1 MTGQVIRV
9 TGRVAEVEFKANP
22 PEIHEVLVGVEERG
36 LVLEV
41 YGSSSEDRFFALILE
56 GQHKLYQGLRLKR
69 TEKGLTVPVGRK
81 VLGRVLNIFGK
92 AVDGGKPVK
101 TRKHRPI
108 YKLAPDYEEA
118 IGEKQVWETG
128 IKVID
133 FFAPLVKGGK
143 MGLFGGAGVGKTI
156 LLYELMHNI
165 VTLRYEGA
173 IHQGPVSKKGS
184 AFAFAKNGPAASAG
198 PSKKGVAVFAGV
210 GERVREGQELHEE
223 LKDKGVLKDVVLM
236 SGPMGQ
242 NAAIRF
248 LTAWAGLTQMEYFR
262 DEEKTDVLFFIDNV
276 FRFAQAGNEV
286 GILTETLPSEDG
298 YQPTLSSEMARF
310 HERLVGS
317 EEAVVSGIE
326 AVYVPAD
333 DILDQGVQAAMPY
346 LDSRVILSREVY
358 QQGRLPA
365 VDILNSS
372 SEVLKPEWVG
382 EEHYVSLLKSQEL
395 LKKAESLERMVALV
409 GESELSEENRV
420 LYKRARR
427 LINYMTQPFFVAEE
441 QTGRKGEYVKLAETI
456 EDVQK
461 ILDGKLD
468 GVDEESLLYLGS
480 LKKVKLKRANPTSRK
495 ATFLAR
501 KAEEKKDE
509 K

>member
-1 MTGQVIRV
+1 M
-9 TGRVAEVEFKANP
+9 EFRTDP

-36 LVLEV
+36 IVLEV
-41 YGSSSEDRFFALILE
+41 YGSSTEDRFYALILE
-56 GQHKLYQGLRLKR
+56 GQHKLYQGFKLKR
-69 TEKGLTVPVGRK
+69 TQKGLTVPVGKK
-81 VLGRVLNIFGK
+81 VLGRAINIFGQT
-92 AVDGGKPVK
+92 VDGGKQLK
-101 TRKHRPI
+101 TQKHRLI
-108 YKLAPDYEEA
+108 YKPAPDYTVSTGDKE
-118 IGEKQVWETG
+118 IWETG

-165 VTLRYEGA
+165 VTMRKENAVQKRQALLK
-173 IHQGPVSKKGS
+173 GP
-184 AFAFAKNGPAASAG
+184 AFASAKNGPTAVAG
-198 PSKKGVAVFAGV
+198 PSSGVAVFAGV

-223 LKDKGVLKDVVLM
+223 LKDKGVLKDVALV

-248 LTAWAGLTQMEYFR
+248 LTAWAGLAQMEYFR

-286 GILTETLPSEDG
+286 GVLTETLPSEDG

-310 HERLVGS
+310 HERLVSAG
-317 EEAVVSGIE
+317 EATVSGIE

-365 VDILNSS
+365 VDILSSS

-382 EEHYVSLLKSQEL
+382 EEHYQALLKSQEL

-420 LYKRARR
+420 LYRRARR

-441 QTGRKGEYVKLAETI
+441 QTGRKGEFVKLKETV

-468 GVDEESLLYLGS
+468 KTDEEKLLYIG
-480 LKKVKLKRANPTSRK
+480 KIK
-495 ATFLAR
+495 
-501 KAEEKKDE
+501 
-509 K
+509 

>member
-1 MTGQVIRV
+1 MNGKILRV
-9 TGRVAEVEFKANP
+9 TGRVAEVEFKTDP

-36 LVLEV
+36 LVLQV
-41 YGSSSEDRFFALILE
+41 YGSSGKNRFFCLILE
-56 GQHKLYQGLRLKR
+56 GQHKLFQGFKLKR
-69 TEKGLTVPVGRK
+69 TGKGLTVPVGKK
-81 VLGRVLNIFGK
+81 VLGRAINIFGET
-92 AVDGGKPVK
+92 VDGGKKLKPQ
-101 TRKHRPI
+101 KHREI
-108 YKLAPDYEEA
+108 YKQAPDYTETTGDKE
-118 IGEKQVWETG
+118 IWETG

-165 VTLRYEGA
+165 VTLRKENA
-173 IHQGPVSKKGS
+173 IQQGPASKTS
-184 AFAFAKNGPAASAG
+184 FKNGP
-198 PSKKGVAVFAGV
+198 SKERKGVAVFAGV

-223 LKDKGVLKDVVLM
+223 LKDKGVLKDIVLV

-248 LTAWAGLTQMEYFR
+248 LTAWAGLAQMEYFR
-262 DEEKTDVLFFIDNV
+262 DEEQKDVLFFIDNV

-286 GILTETLPSEDG
+286 GVLTETLPSEDG

-310 HERLVGS
+310 HERLVGTNGS
-317 EEAVVSGIE
+317 VVSGIE

-365 VDILNSS
+365 VDILSSS

-382 EEHYVSLLKSQEL
+382 EEHYQALLKSQEL

-420 LYKRARR
+420 LYRRAKR

-441 QTGRKGEYVKLAETI
+441 QTGRKGEFVKLKETV
-456 EDVQK
+456 EDVKK
-461 ILDGKLD
+461 ILEGKLD
-468 GVDEESLLYLGS
+468 KVEEEKLLYIGS
-480 LKKVKLKRANPTSRK
+480 LTKGKDAKK
-495 ATFLAR
+495 
-501 KAEEKKDE
+501 
-509 K
+509 

>member
-1 MTGQVIRV
+1 MTGKVIRV
-9 TGRVAEVEFKANP
+9 TGRVAEVEFASEQ
-22 PEIHEVLVGVEERG
+22 PEIHEVLVGYDPTTHKASRG
-36 LVLEV
+36 KAGVVLEV
-41 YGSSSEDRFFALILE
+41 YGSSTEHRFYALILE
-56 GQHKLYQGLRLKR
+56 GQHKLYQGFRLKR
-69 TEKGLTVPVGRK
+69 TKKGLTVPVGRK
-81 VLGRVLNIFGK
+81 VLGRAINIFGES
-92 AVDGGKPVK
+92 VDGGSKLK
-101 TRKHRPI
+101 TQKHRPI
-108 YKLAPDYEEA
+108 YKPVPGYTETA
-118 IGEKQVWETG
+118 GEKEIWETG

-165 VTLRYEGA
+165 VTIKAER
-173 IHQGPVSKKGS
+173 
-184 AFAFAKNGPAASAG
+184 
-198 PSKKGVAVFAGV
+198 KGVAVFAGV

-223 LKDKGVLKDVVLM
+223 LKDKGVLKDIVLV
-236 SGPMGQ
+236 SGPMGE

-262 DEEKTDVLFFIDNV
+262 DEEEKDVLFFIDNV

-286 GILTETLPSEDG
+286 GVLTETLPSEDG

-310 HERLVGS
+310 HERLVSTGKS
-317 EEAVVSGIE
+317 VVSGIE

-346 LDSRVILSREVY
+346 LDSRVILSREIY

-382 EEHYVSLLKSQEL
+382 EEHYAALLKSQEL

-420 LYKRARR
+420 LYRRAKR

-441 QTGRKGEYVKLAETI
+441 QTGRKGEFVKLKETVA
-456 EDVQK
+456 DVGK
-461 ILDGKLD
+461 ILEGKLD
-468 GVDEESLLYLGS
+468 KTDEEKLLYIGS
-480 LKKVKLKRANPTSRK
+480 LKGNHAK
-495 ATFLAR
+495 
-501 KAEEKKDE
+501 
-509 K
+509 